1 MGWRQCN
8 RSKIVIIKNFFKN
21 IKRVIVLSITL
32 FYSCIDN
39 KQALSDINLFEQEPI
54 GTAYDI
60 RMVYTDS
67 MRVSAILTASK
78 HIDYTN
84 LSFKY
89 SEFPDGV
96 KVVFYDLNE
105 NENIV
110 TADYAIMYDST
121 KLIDLQGNVLIKS
134 SNGAE
139 LTSDQI
145 FWDSSNDWI
154 FTEHP
159 FDFKDLDYEISAIRL
174 DTNKEF
180 SKFKTGKLTGT
191 IAIKDSVE

>member
-1 MGWRQCN
+1 MA
-8 RSKIVIIKNFFKN
+8 KNFLKYR
-21 IKRVIVLSITL
+21 KRVIVLAIDL
-32 FYSCIDN
+32 FYSCLDN
-39 KQALSDINLFEQEPI
+39 SQALIDINSFEHEPI

-84 LSFKY
+84 LSFRY
-89 SEFPDGV
+89 SEFPEGI
-96 KVVFYDLNE
+96 KVIFYDQNDNQNDNQNE
-105 NENIV
+105 V
-110 TADYAIMYDST
+110 TADYAILYDST
-121 KLIDLQGNVLIKS
+121 KLIDLRGNVVLKS
-134 SNGAE
+134 NNGAE

-145 FWDSSNDWI
+145 FWDSTNDWI
-154 FTEHP
+154 FTERP
-159 FDFKDLDYEISAIRL
+159 FIYKDIDYEISAIRL

-191 IAIKDSVE
+191 IVVNDSIE

>member
-1 MGWRQCN
+1 M
-8 RSKIVIIKNFFKN
+8 IKKFFKK

-32 FYSCIDN
+32 FYSCLDN
-39 KQALSDINLFEQEPI
+39 NQALKDINLFEQEPI

-89 SEFPDGV
+89 SEFPEGV
-96 KVVFYDLNE
+96 KVVFYDQYE
-105 NENIV
+105 NENVV
-110 TADYAIMYDST
+110 TADYAILYDST

-134 SNGAE
+134 NNGAE

-145 FWDSSNDWI
+145 FWDSSNDWV
-154 FTEHP
+154 FTERP
-159 FDFKDLDYEISAIRL
+159 FDFKDSDYEISATRL

-180 SKFKTGKLTGT
+180 SKFKTGELTGT
-191 IAIKDSVE
+191 IVVKDSVK